1 MRVTYRRLS
10 NEYRTLSDAIELS
23 GRCEVSS
30 YRMVS
35 GYRTI
40 GLSGVVDVKYRAIE
54 WSGSQ
59 RARERLTGLN
69 WCYRH
74 AAAQRPE
81 NGSRDLQDQLNVRA

>member
-40 GLSGVVDVKYRAIE
+40 GLSGVVDVKYRV
-54 WSGSQ
+54 GY
-59 RARERLTGLN
+59 RA
-69 WCYRH
+69 
-74 AAAQRPE
+74 
-81 NGSRDLQDQLNVRA
+81 